1 VAQLLEMA
9 TFGALISNRER
20 LHIKGGSSNN
30 VHWITPSSHDDKH
43 PLLQHL
49 VWLDHGHYTFSNDN
63 ARTQQHEMMDL
74 LQQHCVFPRDLL
86 LLRNIYTFR
95 DPKLSIKVFERLSV
109 QMIQALGGQASIMER
124 LRIVDQQAARLEEI
138 ILSCVR
144 ENSIH
149 VISTK

>member
-9 TFGALISNRER
+9 TFDALISNRER
-20 LHIKGGSSNN
+20 LHINGGSSNN
-30 VHWITPSSHDDKH
+30 VHWITPSYHDDKH

-63 ARTQQHEMMDL
+63 RTQQHEMMDL
-74 LQQHCVFPRDLL
+74 LQQHCVFPRDL

-124 LRIVDQQAARLEEI
+124 LGTVDRQMARLQEI